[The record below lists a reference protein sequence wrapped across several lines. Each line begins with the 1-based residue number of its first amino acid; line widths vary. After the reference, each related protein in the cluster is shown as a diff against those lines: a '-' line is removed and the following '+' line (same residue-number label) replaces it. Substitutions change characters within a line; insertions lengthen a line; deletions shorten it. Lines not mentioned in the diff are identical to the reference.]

1 MRNTPITQ
9 FKQALEK
16 YHSTYCKYFKSKMYD
31 IDYGG
36 CGVFAYLLKQP
47 IETIINHLGLQDK
60 VKVSYVFLGYTYDED
75 DLKHTRKLNRKC
87 IKKFNKGLDNE
98 LDEELLNDT
107 MAEFG
112 FSHVMLK
119 IKIGQVIWFLDSD
132 SIFKSIGNLNY
143 NTGYDIV
150 FNSDDFDL
158 LENTTF
164 LNMWNDD
171 FKFSNDPDGAL
182 EKIGKPL
189 QIMANNL
196 IKNL

>member
-1 MRNTPITQ
+1 MKNKPINQ
-9 FKQALEK
+9 FKQALER
-16 YHSTYCKYFKSKMYD
+16 YFTTYKRYFDSKLYE
-31 IDYGG
+31 IDSGG
-36 CGVFAYLLKQP
+36 CGEFTYLLKQP
-47 IETIINHLGLQDK
+47 IETIINHLELQNK

-75 DLKHTRKLNRKC
+75 DLKHTRKLNRRC
-87 IKKFNKGLDNE
+87 IKKFNRGIDKE

-132 SIFKSIGNLNY
+132 SIFKSIGDLNY

-150 FNSDDFDL
+150 FTSDDFDL

-164 LNMWNDD
+164 LNMWNDA
-171 FKFSNDPDGAL
+171 FKFSNDPDGAF

-196 IKNL
+196 IKKL

>member
-1 MRNTPITQ
+1 MKNKPINQ
-9 FKQALEK
+9 FKQALER
-16 YHSTYCKYFKSKMYD
+16 YFTTYKNYFSNKLYA
-31 IDYGG
+31 IDHGG
-36 CGVFAYLLKQP
+36 CGEFAYLLKQP
-47 IETIINHLGLQDK
+47 LETLINHFELGDK

-87 IKKFNKGLDNE
+87 IKKFNRGIDKE

-132 SIFKSIGNLNY
+132 SIFKSIGDLNY

-150 FNSDDFDL
+150 FTSDDFDL

-164 LNMWNDD
+164 LNMWNDA
-171 FKFSNDPDGAL
+171 FKFSNDPDGAF

-196 IKNL
+196 IKKL